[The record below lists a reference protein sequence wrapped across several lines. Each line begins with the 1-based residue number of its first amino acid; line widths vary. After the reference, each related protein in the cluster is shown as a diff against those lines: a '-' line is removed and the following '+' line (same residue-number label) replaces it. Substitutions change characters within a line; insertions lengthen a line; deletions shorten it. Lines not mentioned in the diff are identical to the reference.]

1 MVSAGEVALTAE
13 FELEDGQYVARCV
26 ELGTASCG
34 DTVEEAVE
42 NIAEAIAVHLNALEK
57 LGQLEEVLRAAG
69 VVVATPERTVATQ
82 GLGYRNEIRKMES
95 AVHISV
101 YA

>member
-1 MVSAGEVALTAE
+1 MVSVGDFALTAE

-57 LGQLEEVLRAAG
+57 LGQLKEVLRAAG
-69 VVVATPERTVATQ
+69 VAIVTPERAVATH
-82 GLGYRNEIRKMES
+82 GLGYRNEVRKMES
-95 AVHISV
+95 AVHVSV